1 MEITKKLMH
10 VNTNVAWW
18 RVKLPKNF
26 TSDERKKKFH
36 DSLGRVKSSIFLI
49 KGDAACDLQL
59 INKWVPF
66 ILMLSTE
73 HNMVTCCTSYCVKSV
88 RIRSYSGPHFS
99 AFGLNTA
106 VQMQENEDQ
115 NNSQCV
121 HNTYT
126 VVLVLVVKDTHTEN
140 RGGSSLLNYGGPNS
154 EIFLSDLRK
163 LFQRV
168 QFFVVSKS

>member
-1 MEITKKLMH
+1 MKREITERLHK
-10 VNTNVAWW
+10 WW
-18 RVKLPKNF
+18 
-26 TSDERKKKFH
+26 KKKKIH

-59 INKWVPF
+59 INKWVPV

-73 HNMVTCCTSYCVKSV
+73 HNMITCCTSYCVKSV
-88 RIRSYSGPHFS
+88 RIRSYSGPHFF

-106 VQMQENEDQ
+106 VQMQENENQ
-115 NNSQCV
+115 NNSQCVHSQCV

-126 VVLVLVVKDTHTEN
+126 VVLVLVVKDTHTES

-154 EIFLSDLRK
+154 EIFLSDLRE

-168 QFFVVSKS
+168 QFFVVLKSS